1 MAKNGRV
8 PKFLLSP
15 GTFDG
20 SQSWWAFKAKFRN
33 CIEYNEWSDD
43 EAKKELERCLVGPA
57 RLVLGINEDPYMTC
71 GELIAALDLRY
82 EGKVQLGIGRAKLE
96 ARRRKRGEPLI
107 SLMQD
112 IYRLMT
118 LAYIGPWSSET
129 NLKAAKAFV
138 KALSDSGEIYD
149 KVKELEPQSVEEAYS
164 FARRFEVQKL
174 AESMA
179 SVQIVEPPDLEAGT
193 KKRGVRQKGSRQK
206 KRKAEEPL
214 PEPGVDQEVVE
225 EAEDSSRRR
234 S

>member
-1 MAKNGRV
+1 
-8 PKFLLSP
+8 
-15 GTFDG
+15 
-20 SQSWWAFKAKFRN
+20 
-33 CIEYNEWSDD
+33 
-43 EAKKELERCLVGPA
+43 
-57 RLVLGINEDPYMTC
+57 
-71 GELIAALDLRY
+71 
-82 EGKVQLGIGRAKLE
+82 
-96 ARRRKRGEPLI
+96 
-107 SLMQD
+107 
-112 IYRLMT
+112 MT

-179 SVQIVEPPDLEAGT
+179 SVQIEEPPDLEAGT

-214 PEPGVDQEVVE
+214 PELGVAQVVVE
-225 EAEDSSRRR
+225 DAEESSRREKLR
-234 S
+234 TLLNMSIKLHCRNLLVLTSVDLPCWRLWILCWKRRTRYVMLRTLRNWKRHPSPRERRRLGCP